1 MLCRTTAPGAYRPA
15 VANHARK
22 GGPMRILAEHWHCFL
37 PAAIIIIAALLM
49 NHGEKEKGRNTPSET
64 HSITKHKE
72 NDL

>member
-1 MLCRTTAPGAYRPA
+1 
-15 VANHARK
+15 
-22 GGPMRILAEHWHCFL
+22 MRILAEHWHCFL